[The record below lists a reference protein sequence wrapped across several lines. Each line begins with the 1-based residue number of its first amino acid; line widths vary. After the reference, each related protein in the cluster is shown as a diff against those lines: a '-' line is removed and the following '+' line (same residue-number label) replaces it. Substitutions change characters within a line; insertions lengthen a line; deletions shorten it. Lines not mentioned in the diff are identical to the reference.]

1 MSAQKT
7 NAVSDSVSSRVAR
20 ALKKAA
26 SRKYSGFTLVELI
39 VVITILAILATIGFL
54 ALSGYSQDAKDSA
67 LKANVR
73 SVVSAISS
81 ESALTGNSPR
91 YYVVHDTGAALT
103 GAFVYVDGP
112 VALTGG
118 AWDVSGTNYSA
129 GNPDYAK
136 LKLNAGKFNV
146 ALRNFPYGLPQA
158 SAAYDAAQLSVGAM
172 DYSSSVTASG
182 PKRSSSFFQVAGINP
197 ATKAVTVNGNYPG
210 TSLSGSVAGLIKDS
224 TSTGALVDAGT
235 SNASSSSSSSSSG
248 GGASCPTGFVAIPGS
263 SSVTVGGTSAPSG
276 WCVAKFEMSPNA
288 SASWTQDA
296 ATYFGWRYDSASKPD
311 PKVVSKSGSYP
322 ITYVTRDEAEAA
334 CSTQLANQAGTA
346 LSNGHLL
353 SAELWKKIAD
363 DVAAQ
368 NVNWSGNS
376 PGSGNMS
383 RGHAS

>member
-1 MSAQKT
+1 MAAKKSPS
-7 NAVSDSVSSRVAR
+7 VSDSVSSRVAR

-54 ALSGYSQDAKDSA
+54 ALSGYSNDAKDSA

-118 AWDVSGTNYSA
+118 AWDASGTNYSA

-146 ALRNFPYGLPQA
+146 A
-158 SAAYDAAQLSVGAM
+158 QLSVGAM

-182 PKRSSSFFQVAGINP
+182 RKRSSSFFQVAGINP

-276 WCVAKFEMSPNA
+276 WCVAKYEMSPNA
-288 SASWTQDA
+288 SASWTQD

>member
-1 MSAQKT
+1 MSAKKT
-7 NAVSDSVSSRVAR
+7 SSVSDAAPSRIIR
-20 ALKKAA
+20 ALRAA
-26 SRKYSGFTLVELI
+26 ISRKYSGFTLVELI
-39 VVITILAILATIGFL
+39 VVITILAILATVGFL

-91 YYVVHDTGAALT
+91 YYVAHDAAAALT
-103 GAFVYVDGP
+103 GAFVFIDGTQT
-112 VALTGG
+112 ALTGG
-118 AWDVSGTNYSA
+118 TWDAAGTNYSA

-136 LKLNAGKFNV
+136 LKLNADKFKV
-146 ALRNFPYGLPQA
+146 ASLVRSVSEAF
-158 SAAYDAAQLSVGAM
+158 AAYDPSGTLSVGAV
-172 DYSSSVTASG
+172 DYSSSVNATG
-182 PKRSSSFFQVAGINP
+182 RKRSSSWFQVAGINP

-210 TSLSGSVAGLIKDS
+210 TSLSGSVAGLVKDS

-235 SNASSSSSSSSSG
+235 SNASSSSSSSSSSG
-248 GGASCPTGFVAIPGS
+248 GGAACPTGFVAIPGS
-263 SSVTVGGTSAPSG
+263 SSVTVGGTSAPNG
-276 WCVAKFEMSPNA
+276 WCVAKYEMSPNA

-296 ATYFGWRYDSASKPD
+296 TYFGWRYDSTSKPD

-322 ITYVTRDEAEAA
+322 VTYVTRNEAETA

-353 SAELWKKIAD
+353 SAELWKKVAD